1 MMLSIFTMPIV
12 RIAAYA
18 FVFLGMCL
26 GHVVGSSGEGA
37 VRRHL
42 VLPLGKGQN
51 GQARHSGRRLMGRGP
66 ARNATFPL
74 HGTVKDLGYF
84 YTALYL
90 GTPAKKFSVIV
101 DTGSTMTYVPCS
113 TCGQGCGPN
122 HQKTAFDPA
131 ASSTC
136 ASISCHS
143 ADCQCGSPLCA
154 CSSREECMYTR
165 SYAEQSSSSGILME
179 DVVSI
184 HDDRAGIPVRFGCE
198 TRETGE
204 IFKQQADGLLGLGKS
219 EESLV
224 QQLVNKNIIDNQFSL
239 CFGLVE
245 GEGALILGDS
255 PALRNVSLGYTQM
268 VDSPKNENYYTLDMK
283 AIHVN
288 GFQLELEPSI
298 FSTGYSTVLDSGTT
312 FSYLPSKA
320 FHAFAESV
328 SSHAIARG
336 LFSVPGP
343 DPDYAD
349 ICFGG
354 ASSHDDLEGLQKVFP
369 IVKFTFKGNVTLE
382 LSPLQY
388 LFVHTFNSGKYC
400 LGIFDNGDSGI
411 LLGGITF
418 RNVLVQYDVARNRI
432 GFGKASCRE
441 LGLKYRPPC
450 SHFSH
455 LGRAAAIEAFADGD
469 CEPDDKPPRGSNSDW
484 SEEEFNPPDDLII
497 EEPVSYDDVEESYE
511 NIAIW
516 IILGWTMLVSLVLT
530 VVFAVKKTTE
540 ILIRMGY
547 HPISISPIDGGAIS
561 PRGSGMYKPGKP
573 LEDASTS
580 RIVQYIPLTE
590 MHVKMNQ

>member
-1 MMLSIFTMPIV
+1 M
-12 RIAAYA
+12 
-18 FVFLGMCL
+18 
-26 GHVVGSSGEGA
+26 
-37 VRRHL
+37 
-42 VLPLGKGQN
+42 
-51 GQARHSGRRLMGRGP
+51 ARDMK
-66 ARNATFPL
+66 RNATFPL

-122 HQKTAFDPA
+122 HQMSAFDPA

-136 ASISCHS
+136 VSISCHS

-179 DVVSI
+179 DVLSI
-184 HDDRAGIPVRFGCE
+184 HDGKAGIPVRFGCE

-219 EESLV
+219 EDSLV
-224 QQLVNKNIIDNQFSL
+224 QQLVNKKVIDNQFSL

-245 GEGALILGDS
+245 GEGALILGQS

-268 VDSPKNENYYTLDMK
+268 VESPTNENYYTLDMK

-288 GFQLELEPSI
+288 GIELGLEPSI
-298 FSTGYSTVLDSGTT
+298 FTTGYSTVLDSGTT

-320 FHAFAESV
+320 FRAFADSV
-328 SSHAIARG
+328 SSYAIARG

-354 ASSHDDLEGLQKVFP
+354 ASSHEDLEGLERVFP
-369 IVKFTFKGNVTLE
+369 LAKFIFKGNVTLD

-388 LFVHTFNSGKYC
+388 LFVHTFDSGKYC

-418 RNVLVQYDVARNRI
+418 RNVLVQYDVARNRV
-432 GFGKASCRE
+432 GFGKASCKE
-441 LGLKYRPPC
+441 LGLKHRPPC
-450 SHFSH
+450 SHFSQ
-455 LGRAAAIEAFADGD
+455 LGRNAAIEAFADGD
-469 CEPDDKPPRGSNSDW
+469 CEPDDGSPRGSSSD
-484 SEEEFNPPDDLII
+484 SPEEEFNPPDDIVI
-497 EEPVSYDDVEESYE
+497 EEPVLYDDIEEPSE
-511 NIAIW
+511 NIAVW
-516 IILGWTMLVSLVLT
+516 IIIGWTMLVSLVLT
-530 VVFAVKKTTE
+530 VVYAVKKTTE
-540 ILIRMGY
+540 ILLRMGY
-547 HPISISPIDGGAIS
+547 HPVSVASIDGGATS
-561 PRGSGMYKPGKP
+561 PRGNLYKSGKP
-573 LEDASTS
+573 QEDASS
-580 RIVQYIPLTE
+580 SKIVQYIPLTE
-590 MHVKMNQ
+590 MHAKMNR